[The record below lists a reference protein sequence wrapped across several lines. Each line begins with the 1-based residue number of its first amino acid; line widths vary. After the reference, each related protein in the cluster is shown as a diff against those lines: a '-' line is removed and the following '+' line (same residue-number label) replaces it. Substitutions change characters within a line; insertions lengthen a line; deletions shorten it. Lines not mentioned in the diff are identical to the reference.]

1 VSQVHTYRCP
11 LRWSDMDAFGHV
23 NNSRYLTYL
32 EEARVDLLLN
42 TVGAHGEAMMRDG
55 VLVAHHSIDYTAPL
69 EFRPEPVL
77 IDVWTQKVGGA
88 SFTVAYRVYD
98 PATDERDEIVYATA
112 STRLVAFSL
121 ATNSVRRLTEGERAF
136 LTAYLQ

>member
-1 VSQVHTYRCP
+1 VTQVHTYRCP

-32 EEARVDLLLN
+32 EEARVDLLVN
-42 TVGAHGEAMMRDG
+42 TVGEHGEAMMRDG

-69 EFRPEPVL
+69 AFRPAPVL
-77 IDVWTQKVGGA
+77 IDVWTQEIGGA

-98 PATDERDEIVYATA
+98 TATGGRDEVVYATA
-112 STRLVAFSL
+112 FTRLVAYDL
-121 ATNSVRRLTEGERAF
+121 ANGRVRRLTEGERAF
-136 LTAYLQ
+136 LDDYLA